1 MKKGGRNSQR
11 SSIYFP
17 RIHRGVTLSKH
28 CINRMKQR
36 AKLNTK
42 EKRKKFL
49 KTASEECLMLSDIP
63 REEEFEEFLVYMKG
77 VAARVR
83 RKNIFTY
90 AYLYSDYILIIS
102 SDGKAIT
109 IINVDPQYRG
119 GYGRIKGY
127 LKEQQKLEETYSDN
141 TIGEEDDI
149 MSP

>member
-1 MKKGGRNSQR
+1 MKRSGKNSKK

-36 AKLNTK
+36 ARLNTK
-42 EKRKKFL
+42 EKRKRFL
-49 KTASEECLMLSDIP
+49 RAASEECLMLS
-63 REEEFEEFLVYMKG
+63 YMRG

-83 RKNIFTY
+83 RKNNFSY
-90 AYLYSDYILIIS
+90 VYLYSDYFLIIA

-109 IINVDPQYRG
+109 IINVDPEYRG

-127 LKEQQKLEETYSDN
+127 LKEQQKERDEVLDSTE
-141 TIGEEDDI
+141 GDDI

>member
-1 MKKGGRNSQR
+1 MKRSGKNSKK

-36 AKLNTK
+36 ARLNTK
-42 EKRKKFL
+42 EKRKRFL
-49 KTASEECLMLSDIP
+49 RAASEECLMLSDVP
-63 REEEFEEFLVYMKG
+63 REEEFEEFLSYMKG

-83 RKNIFTY
+83 RKNNFSY
-90 AYLYSDYILIIS
+90 VYLYSDYFLIIA

-109 IINVDPQYRG
+109 IINVDPEYRG

-127 LKEQQKLEETYSDN
+127 LKERQKERDEVLNSTE
-141 TIGEEDDI
+141 GDDI